1 MKVKRNRFLL
11 VLNDE
16 RGLTLIELMVV
27 IIILGVLATFI
38 VPRFMDQPEKARVA
52 KARVEIESLASAV
65 KMFKLDN
72 GFYPTTEQGLKALV
86 EKPSV
91 GRIPTHWREGGYL
104 EKKEVPKDPWGNEY
118 VYISPSPN
126 GDFEIISYGAD
137 GREGGEGFDADI
149 SSQDVQ

>member
-1 MKVKRNRFLL
+1 MIRRIIRVVN
-11 VLNDE
+11 NDT
-16 RGLTLIELMVV
+16 GLTLIELMVV

-72 GFYPTTEQGLKALV
+72 GFYPSTEQGLKALV
-86 EKPSV
+86 EKPTV

>member
-1 MKVKRNRFLL
+1 MKERRFLSL
-11 VLNDE
+11 LSNE
-16 RGLTLIELMVV
+16 QGLTLIELMVV

-72 GFYPTTEQGLKALV
+72 GFYPSTEQGLKALV

-91 GRIPTHWREGGYL
+91 GRIPAHWREGGYL
-104 EKKEVPKDPWGNEY
+104 EKRDVPKDPWGNEY
-118 VYISPSPN
+118 VYLSPSPN

-149 SSQDVQ
+149 SSQDVR

>member
-1 MKVKRNRFLL
+1 VIRRIIRVVN
-11 VLNDE
+11 NDT
-16 RGLTLIELMVV
+16 GLTLIELMVV

-72 GFYPTTEQGLKALV
+72 GFYPSTEQGLKALV
-86 EKPSV
+86 EKPTV

>member
-1 MKVKRNRFLL
+1 MKEKDYLRIVASEK
-11 VLNDE
+11 
-16 RGLTLIELMVV
+16 GLTLIELMVV
-27 IIILGVLATFI
+27 IIILGILATVI

-72 GFYPTTEQGLKALV
+72 GFYPSTEQGLKALV
-86 EKPSV
+86 EKPTV
-91 GRIPTHWREGGYL
+91 GRIPAHWREGGYL
-104 EKKEVPKDPWGNEY
+104 EKKKVPKDPWGNDY

-149 SSQDVQ
+149 SSQDVE

>member
-1 MKVKRNRFLL
+1 MKGK
-11 VLNDE
+11 VLWMPFENE
-16 RGLTLIELMVV
+16 KGLTLIELMVV

-72 GFYPTTEQGLKALV
+72 GFYPSTEQGLRALV

-104 EKKEVPKDPWGNEY
+104 EKKEVPKDPWGNDY
-118 VYISPSPN
+118 VYLCPSPN

-149 SSQDVQ
+149 SSQDVR